1 MAQRIGKYKISKRE
15 SAMSL
20 VDGGTA
26 TGRIV
31 NASKTITS
39 GGDAVDVANVN
50 VLIVDKSG
58 GNVTIGGFTGGTAG
72 QVLHVVAIADAN
84 NLIIEDAEGGGNQ
97 DINLGNA
104 DVTWTA
110 LTGGLTLVCTGAA
123 WTAIQAH
130 DLS

>member
-1 MAQRIGKYKISKRE
+1 MAKRIGKYKITKRE

-20 VDGGTA
+20 VDGGNVSGAIISST
-26 TGRIV
+26 
-31 NASKTITS
+31 KTITT
-39 GGDAVDVANVN
+39 GGDAVDVSGVN
-50 VLIVDKSG
+50 VLLVDKSG
-58 GNVTIGGFTGGTAG
+58 GTVTIGGFTGGTAG